1 MGILIRPVITEKAT
15 EDSEDKNRFAFVV
28 DKRANK
34 ISIKQAIEELY
45 GVHVEKVRT
54 MVVPGKSKKRFTKT
68 GVVSGNSGSYKKA
81 IVEVRS
87 GETIDLYS
95 NI

>member
-15 EDSEDKNRFAFVV
+15 ADSEESNRFAFVV
-28 DKRANK
+28 DRKANK
-34 ISIKQAIEELY
+34 IEIKKAIEELY
-45 GVHVEKVRT
+45 GVNIESVKT
-54 MVVPGKSKKRFTKT
+54 MVVPGKKKSRYTKKGMVT
-68 GVVSGNSGSYKKA
+68 GNSGAYKKA
-81 IVEVRS
+81 IVQVAN

>member
-15 EDSEDKNRFAFVV
+15 EDSEDNNRFAFVV
-28 DKRANK
+28 NKRANK
-34 ISIKQAIEELY
+34 IQIKNAVEDLY
-45 GVHVEKVRT
+45 GVHVEKIRT
-54 MVVPGKSKKRFTKT
+54 MVVPGKRKQRYTKT
-68 GVVSGNSGSYKKA
+68 GVVSGNTGSYKKA

>member
-15 EDSEDKNRFAFVV
+15 TDSEDNNRFAFVV

-34 ISIKQAIEELY
+34 IEIKKAIEELY
-45 GVHVEKVRT
+45 GVNIDAIRT
-54 MVVPGKSKKRFTKT
+54 MIVPGKKKSRNTKNGIVT
-68 GVVSGNSGSYKKA
+68 GNTGSYKKA

>member
-15 EDSEDKNRFAFVV
+15 ADSEDNNRFAFVV
-28 DKRANK
+28 DKKANK
-34 ISIKQAIEELY
+34 IEIKNAIEELY
-45 GVHVEKVRT
+45 GVHIDNIRT
-54 MVVPGKSKKRFTKT
+54 MVVPGKSKSRFTKN

>member
-1 MGILIRPVITEKAT
+1 MGILIRPVITEKANF
-15 EDSEDKNRFAFVV
+15 DSEEKNRFAFVV

-34 ISIKQAIEELY
+34 IEIKEAIEELY
-45 GVHVEKVRT
+45 GVHIEKIRT
-54 MVVPGKSKKRFTKT
+54 MVIPGKSKSRFTRN
-68 GVVSGNSGSYKKA
+68 GMVSGNSGSYKKA
-81 IVEVRS
+81 VVQVRS

>member
-15 EDSEDKNRFAFVV
+15 ADSENNNRFAFVV
-28 DKRANK
+28 HKKANK
-34 ISIKQAIEELY
+34 IEIKEAVESVY
-45 GVHVEKVRT
+45 GVNVEKIRT
-54 MVVPGKSKKRFTKT
+54 MLIPGKKKSRNTKNGVIMGST
-68 GVVSGNSGSYKKA
+68 GMYKKA

>member
-15 EDSEDKNRFAFVV
+15 ADSEDNNRFAFVV
-28 DKRANK
+28 DKYANK
-34 ISIKQAIEELY
+34 IEVKNAIEELY
-45 GVHVEKVRT
+45 GVNVEKVRT
-54 MVVPGKSKKRFTKT
+54 MLIPGKKKSRNTKN
-68 GVVSGNSGSYKKA
+68 GVVTGSTGMYKKA

>member
-15 EDSEDKNRFAFVV
+15 ADSENNNRFAFVV
-28 DKRANK
+28 NKHANK
-34 ISIKQAIEELY
+34 IEIKGAIESVY
-45 GVHVEKVRT
+45 GVNVEKIRT
-54 MVVPGKSKKRFTKT
+54 MLIPGKKKSRNTKN
-68 GVVSGNSGSYKKA
+68 GVVVGSTGMYKKA

>member
-15 EDSEDKNRFAFVV
+15 ADSEDNNRFAFVV

-34 ISIKQAIEELY
+34 IEIRNAIEEAY
-45 GVHVEKVRT
+45 GVNIESIRT
-54 MVVPGKSKKRFTKT
+54 MVMPGKSKSRYTKT
-68 GVVSGNSGSYKKA
+68 GMVNGNTGSYKKA
-81 IVEVRS
+81 IVQVRS